1 MSYRMHTHMSPAH
14 SQRLEWRSAGCSP
27 DALRMIRMSRFEAVP
42 LPRASLE
49 SVGRSRSIRSGSGRN
64 WSKKKAWHGRI
75 HSYPPKDQARRPR
88 NRDAKS
94 GRTAK
99 VHEMIWDETIVR
111 LPRTSYQP
119 ASIWW
124 LVKGWYYLGFK
135 MVVLACTHNIY
146 CTYTY
151 KYAVYIYMI
160 VYVLAPKSW
169 YICRDGS
176 SCEWSYLRKVE
187 TRWPSPGR
195 R

>member
-14 SQRLEWRSAGCSP
+14 SQRLEWRSVGCSP

-49 SVGRSRSIRSGSGRN
+49 SVGCSRSIRSGSGRN

-99 VHEMIWDETIVR
+99 VHEMIWDERLSGSRGLAISQPPYDDLSKDDTIWG
-111 LPRTSYQP
+111 LKWWS
-119 ASIWW
+119 W
-124 LVKGWYYLGFK
+124 LVLI
-135 MVVLACTHNIY
+135 IY
-146 CTYTY
+146 TYTY

-160 VYVLAPKSW
+160 LYVLAPKSW